1 MKTSLIV
8 LGLCCAA
15 TLAILSS
22 TDNGIPGAN
31 LFSTN
36 VESDVAEQDVAEQSD
51 EFLTPLPEAASG
63 LTDVLNR
70 LHATSV
76 QAFESIPAPIFGKE
90 RVTLFSLLNEG
101 SPPKHQPDLTTK
113 PTLSNGWSGR
123 TQSELKADE
132 AWLWLQLMF
141 GVTDRGFV
149 YRSRDL
155 RSDIVGKSA
164 GGGWDRNRRRFDWRD
179 RADYSLSAN
188 GSLSAKEREAAR
200 QMVVGYPVISHVKV
214 DRFKSKKYD
223 VQLPSS
229 TPITPSDRIWRVRQ
243 MELVSLLKHDPP
255 VAYKDR
261 GPIWMDQETSHIQKK
276 RPTRSLNEIEVAAL
290 EALSEGK
297 DRVLAW
303 NESEQRLQL
312 LGAIRAKDQC
322 LKCHEV
328 QRGDLLGAF
337 TYWIEEERKTP
348 EEAAVSQ
355 DESP

>member
-1 MKTSLIV
+1 MKTSLVV
-8 LGLCCAA
+8 LGVCGAA
-15 TLAILSS
+15 TLAVLLIGN
-22 TDNGIPGAN
+22 NGIPGVN
-31 LFSTN
+31 PFSTN
-36 VESDVAEQDVAEQSD
+36 VESDVAEQAD

-63 LTDVLNR
+63 LNDVLNR

-76 QAFESIPAPIFGKE
+76 QAFESIPAPIFGRE
-90 RVTLFSLLNEG
+90 RGPLFSLLNED

-141 GVTDRGFV
+141 GITDRGFV
-149 YRSRDL
+149 YRGQDL
-155 RSDIVGKSA
+155 QSDIVWKSVS
-164 GGGWDRNRRRFDWRD
+164 GGWNPDQRRFDWRGIAD
-179 RADYSLSAN
+179 RSLPAE
-188 GSLSAKEREAAR
+188 EREAVR
-200 QMVVGYPVISHVKV
+200 QMVVGYPVISHVKE
-214 DRFKSKKYD
+214 DRFKTRKYD

-229 TPITPSDRIWRVRQ
+229 SPITSSDRIWRVRQ

-261 GPIWMDQETSHIQKK
+261 GPIWMDPETSHIPKK
-276 RPTRSLNEIEVAAL
+276 RPTRSLNELEVASL
-290 EALSEGK
+290 EALTEGR
-297 DRVLAW
+297 DRVVAW

-328 QRGDLLGAF
+328 KRGDLLGAF

-348 EEAAVSQ
+348 EDAAVSQ